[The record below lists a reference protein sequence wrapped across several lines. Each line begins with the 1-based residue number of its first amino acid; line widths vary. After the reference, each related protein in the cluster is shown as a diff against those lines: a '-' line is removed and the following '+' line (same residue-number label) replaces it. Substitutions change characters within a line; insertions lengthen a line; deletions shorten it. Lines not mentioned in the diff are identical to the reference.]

1 VKPAHARRLAWLLPL
16 ALYAVFLWR
25 SVYGMKILALGVLDW
40 LAPAVGLGLWLV
52 VRWRRRDAW
61 PRTGLD
67 LPVLAW
73 IAVTLLTA
81 LLSPELRRGLF
92 VTWETFIGVL
102 LLYLLVDAVGH
113 GWSRVL
119 WRVLYLIGAVVCV
132 IGTVEFLSWYFGW
145 PLLSGFQ
152 QGWPAIGGFARP
164 FPPTL
169 YRIGLA
175 LVNNTALSAF
185 MALLIPPAISIL
197 LTNRDREARLG
208 MALWL
213 VAAGGIVLLSLSRG
227 GVLALGV
234 SLPVLLLGS
243 TRDPRFRRWW
253 SGFSRVKGRIV
264 LTGVLGIILVLAT
277 VTGLILAS
285 RLAEHRSGDAVRMD
299 LWRSAGAMFLDHPLT
314 GVGPGAY
321 GIALRSYRNPALARD
336 HITAAHNLYLNIA
349 AEMGVPGLLV
359 AGWVILTLAWSW
371 WQRWRGEE
379 PGTYQWWRLL
389 GLGAA
394 LAGLAAQSIVD
405 TFVESA
411 ILLAAGFFAAQILV
425 RPTREAEPENPRR
438 RWVWPAALL
447 VLSLG
452 AVGTGWDA
460 WGQARFARS
469 LTLTRQGAIE
479 QALTAVEAARA
490 HDSRMPLYTC
500 HAAYLYGLN
509 AAEGS
514 EQALQIALARYRE
527 CTAATDVPD
536 VADQLNASAL
546 LWQAGYR
553 DEARSVTRALTAEM
567 PLQTT
572 AWLNNG
578 LLAELAGDR
587 QEAVQSYSR
596 VLAQS
601 PELAGSPF
609 WTQGARA
616 AWWDKIVQSE
626 KPAKAVPWRWQ
637 ALLARGYFEEAV
649 RDIDAWLQVHPNDA
663 AAQVGLGEALVGLH
677 RPGEALVLL
686 NQVLEQVSSNERGYL
701 VRGEARYALEQYD
714 DAERDFRTALFL
726 KPSSRAHL
734 GLARLALA
742 VGLEDEAQQQ
752 YARAF
757 RPLGLSLGTDV
768 VLYRRMGWPVLL
780 PQVTRIGYRLDREVA
795 LEWGE
800 LLEARGDTET
810 AASVYRAALDLDPF
824 LTEVRLRLE
833 RLEEE

>member
-1 VKPAHARRLAWLLPL
+1 MKPTHARRLVWLLPL

-25 SVYGMKILALGVLDW
+25 SVYGMKILTLGVLDW

-52 VRWRRRDAW
+52 VRWLRRDAW
-61 PRTGLD
+61 PRTALD
-67 LPVLAW
+67 LPVLVW
-73 IAVTLLTA
+73 LAVTLLTA
-81 LLSPELRRGLF
+81 LLSTELRRGLL

-102 LLYLLVDAVGH
+102 LLYLLVYAVAH
-113 GWSRVL
+113 GWSRIL

-152 QGWPAIGGFARP
+152 QGWPAIGGFAHP

-185 MALLIPPAISIL
+185 MALLIPPAMSIL
-197 LTNRDREARLG
+197 LANRDREVRLG

-213 VAAGGIVLLSLSRG
+213 IAAVGIVLLSLSRG
-227 GVLALGV
+227 GFMALGV

-253 SGFSRVKGRIV
+253 SGFSTVRGRIV
-264 LTGVLGIILVLAT
+264 LTGILGILLVLAT
-277 VTGLILAS
+277 VMGLILAS

-299 LWRSAGAMFLDHPLT
+299 LWRSAGAMFLDHPVT

-321 GIALRSYRNPALARD
+321 GIGLRSYRDPALARD

-349 AEMGVPGLLV
+349 AEMGVPGLLA
-359 AGWVILTLAWSW
+359 AGWVILTLARSW

-411 ILLAAGFFAAQILV
+411 ILLAAAFFVAQILV
-425 RPTREAEPENPRR
+425 RPTPEARSENLRG
-438 RWVWPAALL
+438 RWVWPVALL
-447 VLSLG
+447 VLLLG
-452 AVGTGWDA
+452 AVGMAWDA
-460 WGQARFARS
+460 RGQARFARS
-469 LTLTRQGAIE
+469 LTLTRQGAVE
-479 QALTAVEAARA
+479 EALVAVEAARV
-490 HDSRMPLYTC
+490 HDSGMPLYTC
-500 HAAYLYGLN
+500 HAAYLYGLQ

-514 EQALQIALARYRE
+514 AQALEMALARYRE
-527 CTAATDVPD
+527 CTTATEVPD
-536 VADQLNASAL
+536 VTDQLNASAM

-553 DEARSVTRALTAEM
+553 DEARSVTRALTVQM

-596 VLAQS
+596 VLAQN
-601 PELAGSPF
+601 PELAGSLF

-616 AWWDKIVQSE
+616 GWWDEIVQSE
-626 KPAKAVPWRWQ
+626 KPAEAVRWRWQ
-637 ALLARGYFEEAV
+637 ALLARGRFDEAA
-649 RDIDAWLQVHPNDA
+649 RDLGSLLELQPDSSTVK
-663 AAQVGLGEALVGLH
+663 VGLAEALVESQRLGEAL
-677 RPGEALVLL
+677 ALL
-686 NQVLEQVSSNERGYL
+686 NEVLERDRSNAQGYL
-701 VRGEARYALEQYD
+701 VRGEAQYALGRYD
-714 DAERDFRTALFL
+714 EAEKDFRTALFL
-726 KPSSRAHL
+726 KPSHRVHL
-734 GLARLALA
+734 GLARLALVA
-742 VGLEDEAQQQ
+742 GLEDEALQQ
-752 YARAF
+752 YAQAF
-757 RPLGLSLGTDV
+757 RPLGLSLGADV

-780 PQVTRIGYRLDREVA
+780 PQLTWIGYRYDGEIA
-795 LEWGE
+795 LEWGD

-810 AASVYRAALDLDPF
+810 AIRVYRAALALDPF
-824 LTEVRLRLE
+824 LTDVRVRLESLDQH
-833 RLEEE
+833 